1 MALGWLILGGGVFIV
16 AIDVELWVEKKKKK
30 YIYIYIYFNV
40 MKYKIKNET

>member
-16 AIDVELWVEKKKKK
+16 AIDMELWVE
-30 YIYIYIYFNV
+30 IYIYFNV

>member
-16 AIDVELWVEKKKKK
+16 AIDVELWVEKKKN
-30 YIYIYIYFNV
+30 IYIYFNV

>member
-16 AIDVELWVEKKKKK
+16 AIDMELWVEI